1 MSASASDGGARTVLA
16 VGAHPDDIEFMMAG
30 TLLLLRDRGWT
41 VHYCNVA
48 DGACG
53 TERLSPDEIAAIR
66 LAEAREAARLLGAEH
81 HPPLAHDLEVLYGT
95 PLIRAIAAVVRRA
108 RPRIVLTQ
116 SLEDYMED
124 HMSTA
129 RATVTAAFARGMPNY
144 PSDPPVPAANWDL
157 ALYHATPHTLRDMMR
172 RPIVPERFVDIGPVM
187 ERKAALLA
195 CHRSQ
200 KEWLDASQGFDSY
213 LDAMREACRAVG
225 ALSGRFAY
233 AEGWRRHLH
242 VGLSARD
249 DDPLGEALG
258 AASFSVGQV

>member
-1 MSASASDGGARTVLA
+1 VGAGGPSTVLA

-41 VHYCNVA
+41 VHYLNVA
-48 DGACG
+48 DGSCG
-53 TERLSPDEIAAIR
+53 TERLPADEAAAVR
-66 LAEAREAARLLGAEH
+66 LVEAREAAHLLGAEH
-81 HPPLAHDLEVLYGT
+81 HPPLARDLEVFYQT
-95 PLIRAIAAVVRRA
+95 RLIRGIAAVVRAA

-124 HMSTA
+124 HMNAA
-129 RATVTAAFARGMPNY
+129 RATVTAAFSRGMRNY
-144 PSDPPVPAANWDL
+144 ASEPPVAPANWDL

-172 RPIVPERFVDIGPVM
+172 RPIVPELFVDIGPVL

-213 LDAMREACRAVG
+213 LDAMREACRAIG
-225 ALSGRFAY
+225 GMSGRFPF

-242 VGLSARD
+242 IGLAARD

-258 AASFSVGQV
+258 TVSCTAGPH

>member
-1 MSASASDGGARTVLA
+1 MGANEPPVVLA

-41 VHYCNVA
+41 VHELNVS

-53 TERLSPDEIAAIR
+53 TERLPADETAAIR

-81 HPPLAHDLEVLYGT
+81 HPPVAHDLEVFYET
-95 PLIRAIAAVVRRA
+95 RLIRAIAAVVRTA
-108 RPRIVLTQ
+108 RPRIILTQ

-124 HMSTA
+124 HMNTA
-129 RATVTAAFARGMPNY
+129 RVTVTAAFSRGMPNY

-157 ALYHATPHTLRDMMR
+157 ALYHATPHTLGDMMR
-172 RPIVPERFVDIGPVM
+172 RPIVPELFVDIAPVM
-187 ERKAALLA
+187 ERKTALLA

-225 ALSGRFAY
+225 GLSGRFVF

-249 DDPLGEALG
+249 DDPLREALG
-258 AASFSVGQV
+258 PESCGCPHS

>member
-48 DGACG
+48 DGSCG
-53 TERLSPDEIAAIR
+53 TERLSADEIAAIR

-81 HPPLAHDLEVLYGT
+81 HPPVARDLEVLYGT
-95 PLIRAIAAVVRRA
+95 PLVRAIAAVVRSA

-172 RPIVPERFVDIGPVM
+172 RPIAPERFVDITPVM

-225 ALSGRFAY
+225 KLSGRFAF

-258 AASFSVGQV
+258 AASFSVGPG